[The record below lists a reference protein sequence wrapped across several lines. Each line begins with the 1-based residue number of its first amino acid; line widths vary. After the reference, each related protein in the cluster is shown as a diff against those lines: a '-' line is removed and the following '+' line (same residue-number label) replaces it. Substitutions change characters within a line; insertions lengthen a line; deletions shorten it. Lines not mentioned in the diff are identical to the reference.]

1 MTHFLI
7 TSSLTMVV
15 ALVIGGFAWWVWGR
29 GLWWWAV
36 GGVGFASF
44 LFFFFLV
51 VVSLMSVGLVGLVH
65 ELWLSQWWVLPNH
78 AQLHFANHALVSFK
92 KSLSIPRPIDYANNR
107 QLDTTFCPLDSHK
120 FCPLHIPFFSQSL
133 YFIPLSRIL
142 YFISYN
148 TIFSLFASK
157 ASKQNIPKALWEEI
171 ESWREKFEGCQHC
184 QANTHLQ
191 LASHHRNTAVI
202 TSINVFSYAQKIWY
216 GLFSF
221 GLGI

>member
-7 TSSLTMVV
+7 TPSLTTVV
-15 ALVIGGFAWWVWGR
+15 ALVSWWVWGR

-51 VVSLMSVGLVGLVH
+51 VVSLMSVGVVGLVH
-65 ELWLSQWWVLPNH
+65 ELWLSQWWVLQTTHNFILQTTHLCLSKNH
-78 AQLHFANHALVSFK
+78 WQSQGELTMLTT
-92 KSLSIPRPIDYANNR
+92 
-107 QLDTTFCPLDSHK
+107 DTTFCPLSNYK

-191 LASHHRNTAVI
+191 LASHHRNTAVT